1 MRGRGLSLP
10 RIALAGAA
18 LGVLLAAGEGDPVPW
33 PGGEAPSETALATAI
48 DEALALHERERFEEF
63 LEAAEKGEDAEH
75 VFVLQEDI
83 DAGRHDLAR
92 LFQFGDALFGHEFRG
107 SDGYGDGPE
116 PLPPRRVHQGRRGG
130 LDSFSCAGCH
140 SVGGADGAGAATQN
154 AFLRGDGDDIG
165 SAVARNPPAVIGL
178 GFVQAL
184 AAEMTR
190 ELQYAR
196 DEALATAA
204 ASGEPVEVELSSKGV
219 GFGRLW
225 AQPDG
230 SVDTTALAGIDGDLV
245 VKPFGWKGTIPSLRR
260 AVEDAALVHFGI
272 QSHVLTLA
280 HQAAPDPARLGMGA
294 AWYDPDD
301 DGHARELEE
310 GTLTATAVYLAMLE
324 APQIIPPHDPGLRD
338 RWARG
343 SAAFD
348 AIGCNDCHRRE
359 LPLTSPI
366 WEERPDTTLGPP
378 VTLNLQL
385 DGEPPKAGARVQ
397 LFSDLKRHDMGPA
410 LADPHEGAPGE
421 PPPSTFL
428 TRPLWG
434 LAESPPYL
442 HDGRAATIPAAI
454 LAHGGE
460 AEASRAAFEALA
472 DDDRADLH
480 VFLLSLSRA
489 PRLRVPP

>member
-1 MRGRGLSLP
+1 MHARGLSS
-10 RIALAGAA
+10 AAA
-18 LGVLLAAGEGDPVPW
+18 LVLLLGLGGDEPVPW
-33 PGGEAPSETALATAI
+33 PGGEPPGDAALAVAI
-48 DEALALHERERFEEF
+48 DEALALHERERFEEY
-63 LEAAEKGEDAEH
+63 LEASEKGEDAEH

-83 DAGRHDLAR
+83 DAGLHDLPR

-107 SDGYGDGPE
+107 SDGYGDGAAPV
-116 PLPPRRVHQGRRGG
+116 PLRRVHAGRRGG

-140 SVGGADGAGAATQN
+140 SLGGADGAGAATQN
-154 AFLRGDGDDIG
+154 AFLRGDGDDIDT
-165 SAVARNPPAVIGL
+165 AVARNPPAVIGL

-184 AAEMTR
+184 AVEMTR

-196 DEALATAA
+196 DEALADAA
-204 ASGEPVEVELSSKGV
+204 ATGQSVEVVLASKGV

-225 AQPDG
+225 ARPDG
-230 SVDTTALAGIDGDLV
+230 SVDTRELEGIDADLV
-245 VKPFGWKGTIPSLRR
+245 VKPFGWKGTLPSLRR

-272 QSHVLTLA
+272 QSHVLALA
-280 HQAAPDPARLGMGA
+280 HQADPDPARLGSGP

-301 DGHARELEE
+301 DGRARELEE

-324 APQIIPPHDPGLRD
+324 APQIIPPHDAGLRD

-343 SAAFD
+343 SAHFD
-348 AIGCNDCHRRE
+348 AVGCNDCHRRE
-359 LPLTSPI
+359 LPLTSPT
-366 WEERPDTTLGPP
+366 WEEWPDTTGGPP

-385 DGEPPKAGARVQ
+385 DGEHPKAGARVQ

-410 LADPHEGAPGE
+410 LADPHEGLPGE
-421 PPPSTFL
+421 PPAGTFL

-442 HDGRAATIPAAI
+442 HDGRAATIPEAIAA
-454 LAHGGE
+454 HDGE
-460 AEASRAAFEALA
+460 AEASRVAFEGLG
-472 DDDRADLH
+472 DDERADLH
-480 VFLLSLSRA
+480 VFLLSLSRV